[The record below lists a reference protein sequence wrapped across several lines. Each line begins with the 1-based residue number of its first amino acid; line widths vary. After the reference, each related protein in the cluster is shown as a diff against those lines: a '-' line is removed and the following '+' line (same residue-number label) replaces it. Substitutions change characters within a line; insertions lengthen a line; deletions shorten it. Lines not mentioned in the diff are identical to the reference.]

1 MIEFFNEDPKIE
13 QNIEIS
19 NNFISC
25 LYCGIINED
34 LLVQCGECNHKFC
47 NGTSEF
53 LFSSHFLTHMKKSH
67 HNIIKM
73 EKKKLNEL
81 LYFDDDS
88 FEKISCGYCNES
100 NISELY
106 FNKDIQNKKIEFLC
120 QEHYN
125 KKINDSKEEEKKNI
139 KNNFKRIICE
149 EKRMN
154 ENKKSDVY
162 IFLDPNFLEIPN
174 DLEDINLLD
183 ECFIESIVK
192 NEEIIQSIDPII
204 QRFLNKVKDKY
215 VSSDEYYE
223 IYKPLIFSEYK
234 YVKKIYESKK
244 EYPIELCYAK
254 IEKKDALSF
263 IINNDFNG
271 INFNIGKRIQLY
283 EEPRGIED
291 ILNISNND
299 YEGSNRGQP
308 IWFTGCVIDIIS
320 NKKEY
325 KKKLLII
332 PLDRNINDIIDNLG
346 IYFMKENFCEIPY
359 VRMLKGLDYFIN
371 DRDHKA

>member
-1 MIEFFNEDPKIE
+1 
-13 QNIEIS
+13 
-19 NNFISC
+19 
-25 LYCGIINED
+25 
-34 LLVQCGECNHKFC
+34 
-47 NGTSEF
+47 
-53 LFSSHFLTHMKKSH
+53 
-67 HNIIKM
+67 
-73 EKKKLNEL
+73 
-81 LYFDDDS
+81 
-88 FEKISCGYCNES
+88 
-100 NISELY
+100 
-106 FNKDIQNKKIEFLC
+106 
-120 QEHYN
+120 
-125 KKINDSKEEEKKNI
+125 
-139 KNNFKRIICE
+139 
-149 EKRMN
+149 MN

-162 IFLDPNFLEIPN
+162 TFLDPNFLEIPN

-223 IYKPLIFSEYK
+223 IYKPLIISEYK

-254 IEKKDALSF
+254 FEKKDALSF

-283 EEPRGIED
+283 EEPKGIED

-299 YEGSNRGQP
+299 YDESNRGQP
-308 IWFTGCVIDIIS
+308 IWFTGCVIDIIP
-320 NKKEY
+320 NKKEFT
-325 KKKLLII
+325 KKIMII
-332 PLDRNINDIIDNLG
+332 PIDRNINDIIDNLG

-371 DRDHKA
+371 DRDHKTSNLITSQILGIMRIL